1 MVQVLTSSAGV
12 SHQPRSGILRTGE
25 SRVASPG
32 QAGTSP
38 HLPTGRRHLAALP
51 AGSNTAAAA
60 ALTTSEKQQG
70 IATQDSRQEFQHQST
85 ARGRC

>member
-12 SHQPRSGILRTGE
+12 SHQPRSGNLRTGE

-32 QAGTSP
+32 RAGTSP
-38 HLPTGRRHLAALP
+38 HPPPGRRHLSALP

-60 ALTTSEKQQG
+60 AAALTTSE
-70 IATQDSRQEFQHQST
+70 TQHGNRDAAICEV
-85 ARGRC
+85 